1 MNPSYR
7 IIAVNKCDDE
17 DDTEAIRRHIRKI
30 RDSGELRMKSLFG
43 NEDQMVLVSGLGG
56 LVSEMKKADRVLSE
70 DMRWHADRMSDS
82 GYLDPE
88 RHGVEKLRNL
98 IERRIIDNR
107 GEGII
112 RSHQSRIANVFEE
125 VARRLGRD
133 DDDLRHKLDAVAAST
148 EERKKDKSRLSRDIG
163 ELKAHA
169 EGTKIDIINDVGRLH
184 STLDDGL
191 KEVGAAVMRS
201 VKQELSSMTRVD
213 GLAEQAYWGI
223 QQALYK
229 ERSTV
234 AKHVRE
240 LMRAVETKLNNAEN
254 ELSDRFMRSGFG
266 TRMLRTHLL
275 PVSARSIC
283 KDAEA
288 ELVAKLD
295 QKDLPDV
302 VRRAANWWQRIVNPA
317 KGKKRAIEELPTHL
331 RQGLIEALEVIP
343 GHTERELKKLVD
355 EAVGSMEE
363 SCRQS
368 LERRQ
373 DQLEA
378 LEKEDASDEE
388 VREQTNQE
396 IAEVAERR
404 RQAKALQN
412 EYEAAVVG

>member
-1 MNPSYR
+1 M
-7 IIAVNKCDDE
+7 
-17 DDTEAIRRHIRKI
+17 
-30 RDSGELRMKSLFG
+30 
-43 NEDQMVLVSGLGG
+43 
-56 LVSEMKKADRVLSE
+56 
-70 DMRWHADRMSDS
+70 
-82 GYLDPE
+82 
-88 RHGVEKLRNL
+88 
-98 IERRIIDNR
+98 
-107 GEGII
+107 
-112 RSHQSRIANVFEE
+112 
-125 VARRLGRD
+125 
-133 DDDLRHKLDAVAAST
+133 
-148 EERKKDKSRLSRDIG
+148 
-163 ELKAHA
+163 
-169 EGTKIDIINDVGRLH
+169 
-184 STLDDGL
+184 
-191 KEVGAAVMRS
+191 
-201 VKQELSSMTRVD
+201 
-213 GLAEQAYWGI
+213 
-223 QQALYK
+223 
-229 ERSTV
+229 
-234 AKHVRE
+234 
-240 LMRAVETKLNNAEN
+240 
-254 ELSDRFMRSGFG
+254 
-266 TRMLRTHLL
+266 
-275 PVSARSIC
+275 SARSIC

-302 VRRAANWWQRIVNPA
+302 VRRAANWWQRIVNTA